1 MNFLPEFAIK
11 RPTVVVSLVLMTV
24 VWGLVS
30 FMTMPRREDP
40 EFTIKVC
47 VVSTRWTGASA
58 QKVEELVTDPLEEAI
73 DGLEEVKLLR
83 STSSN
88 GLSTIFV
95 ELEDKLPGNKVD
107 DIWDKVRARVRN
119 VPMPEPNIEP
129 YVNDEFTDTNII
141 LFAVHQKSLDGADA
155 IDPAFA
161 YSPRELDIYSDQI
174 RDELRLLPG
183 VAKVDRFGVLDEAI
197 YIETDVGAW
206 SQLGLTSTQLK
217 QLVEARNIVAPGG
230 TIDADDGRFYVKPG
244 GELDAVQELDSIIAG
259 LSPTDSA
266 ANHVYLDSLGL
277 NVRRDYLDPPPLI
290 CRYGDIDLEQ
300 RAVIV
305 AVTMKSG
312 SNIIDICDSAKAK
325 VDQMQNV
332 AGVLP
337 PDLGVTIISDQSDSV
352 KGRIWDVI
360 LNIIEAILIVI
371 VVVYLVV
378 GFRTAAVMAANIPFV
393 VLSSI
398 GVITL
403 FDVQLEQ
410 MSLAS
415 MIIAL
420 GLLVDNAVQICDQA
434 RTNQM
439 AGMKP
444 TEAAVSGA
452 QMLGASMLNGTLT
465 TIAAF
470 VPMLIALD
478 GANREFIYGLPV
490 TLSVMLGISW
500 ILAMTFCVILAAAFI
515 RAPQD
520 PAKPTAPIPRLMV
533 WFAKRF
539 RKGGH
544 PHGEGQGFV
553 YETYVWLGR
562 IALRHKFATI
572 ALSVLMLILAMRLP
586 VSTEFFPLTERD
598 QFVVEVWLPEIATI
612 EQTDAVAKQVEAMVR
627 KLSPY
632 VDEEGNSRQRLASMR
647 TLVGGG
653 GSRWYL
659 SWEPEPPKP
668 NYAEI
673 LIHTTDGKLT
683 HEFAEQ
689 LRAVSRQGDA
699 QLGLQPIVGARVVPI
714 ELFLGPPA
722 DPVVLRVVGDGFA
735 DMQRLHAAADRVKA
749 MVEAQPETWDVSDSW
764 GVEGYQLQVNVDP
777 DKASLSRVGNSQIA
791 DTLNAYYSGRLLT
804 TFREGDHQVPVY
816 FRLRPEGRRS
826 IADIESAYVEGDVG
840 KIPLSAVAN
849 VSATWEPAMIDRR
862 DMNRT
867 IEVRSRVEPG
877 ASGNDITM
885 RVMNSPEMQE
895 LQSHLPAGFRVEIGG
910 ALEESMKA
918 QGKMLNSFGL
928 SFVVIVLL
936 LIVQFNSLSKMLVIV
951 GTLPLAMIGSIF
963 GLWVTDNPLGFMPQL
978 GVLSLFGI
986 VLNAG
991 IIFMEFADIV
1001 VRERADQASGGPIL
1015 GLTKVEFRDALVEA
1029 GRQRLMPIFLTTATT
1044 VGGLLPLA
1052 MAGGPLWEGMAWL
1065 MIYGLMVATLLTL
1078 FVIPALYAVAIE
1090 TFGVRPFKQ
1099 EETPAP
1105 AE

>member
-1 MNFLPEFAIK
+1 LEDALPG
-11 RPTVVVSLVLMTV
+11 SLV
-24 VWGLVS
+24 
-30 FMTMPRREDP
+30 
-40 EFTIKVC
+40 
-47 VVSTRWTGASA
+47 
-58 QKVEELVTDPLEEAI
+58 
-73 DGLEEVKLLR
+73 DGV
-83 STSSN
+83 
-88 GLSTIFV
+88 
-95 ELEDKLPGNKVD
+95 
-107 DIWDKVRARVRN
+107 WDKVRARIAN
-119 VPMPEPNIEP
+119 VQMPEPNVSP
-129 YVNDEFTDTNII
+129 VVNDEFGDTNII
-141 LFAVHQKSLDGADA
+141 LFAVHQKPLPGADE
-155 IDPAFA
+155 IDPAHA
-161 YSPRELDIYSDQI
+161 YSPREIDLFSEQI
-174 RDELRLLPG
+174 RDALRLLPG
-183 VAKVDRFGVLDEAI
+183 IAKVDRFGVLDEAI
-197 YIETDVGAW
+197 YIETDAGNW
-206 SQLGLTSTQLK
+206 SQLQLTSSQLK
-217 QLVEARNIVAPGG
+217 SLVSSRNIVAPGG
-230 TIDADDGRFYVKPG
+230 TIDADDGRFFVKPG
-244 GELDAVQELDSIIAG
+244 GELDAVREIDSIIAA
-259 LSPTDSA
+259 LSATDRA
-266 ANHVYLDSLGL
+266 ANHVYLESLGL
-277 NVRRDYLDPPPLI
+277 SVRRDYLDPPPLI
-290 CRYGDIDLEQ
+290 CRYGDKDLSQ
-300 RAVIV
+300 TAVIV

-312 SNIIDICDSAKAK
+312 SNIIDICESAKAK
-325 VDQMQNV
+325 VDQMQNTV
-332 AGVLP
+332 GSLP

-352 KGRIWDVI
+352 KTRIWDVI

-393 VLSSI
+393 VLASI

-403 FDVQLEQ
+403 FEVQLEQ

-439 AGMKP
+439 AGMSPAK
-444 TEAAVSGA
+444 AAVSGA

-470 VPMLIALD
+470 VPMLIAMD

-490 TLSVMLGISW
+490 TLSVMLGVSW

-515 RAPQD
+515 RAPKD
-520 PAKPTAPIPRLMV
+520 PNGPTAPIPWLMA
-533 WFAKRF
+533 WCGKRF
-539 RKGGH
+539 RKPEQTRSEGH
-544 PHGEGQGFV
+544 GVIYGS
-553 YETYVWLGR
+553 YVFLGR
-562 IALRHKFATI
+562 VALRYKFATI
-572 ALSVLMLILAMRLP
+572 ALAVGILILAMRLP
-586 VSTEFFPLTERD
+586 VGSEFFPLTQRD
-598 QFVVEVWLPEIATI
+598 QFVVEIWLPETATI
-612 EQTDAVAKQVEAMVR
+612 DQTDQTAKKVEDMIR
-627 KLSPY
+627 QLSPY
-632 VDEEGNSRQRLASMR
+632 VDAEGNQRQRLESMR

-659 SWEPEPPKP
+659 SWEPEPRKP

-683 HEFAEQ
+683 HEYAEK
-689 LRAVSRQGDA
+689 LRAVSTQGDP

-735 DMQRLHAAADRVKA
+735 DLKRLRPIASQVKA
-749 MVEAQPETWDVSDSW
+749 MVEAQPETWDVNDSW
-764 GVEGYQLQVNVDP
+764 GVEGYQLKVNVDP

-826 IADIESAYVEGDVG
+826 IADIESAYVEGDAG
-840 KIPLSAVAN
+840 KIPLSAVAGI
-849 VSATWEPAMIDRR
+849 SASWEPAIIDRR

-867 IEVRSRVEPG
+867 IEIRSRVETG

-885 RVMNSPEMQE
+885 RVMNSPEMKE
-895 LQSHLPAGFRVEIGG
+895 LQAQLPPGYRVEIGG
-910 ALEESMKA
+910 AMEESIKA
-918 QGKMLNSFGL
+918 QGKMLKSFGL

-963 GLWVTDNPLGFMPQL
+963 GLWITSNPLGFMPQL

-1001 VRERADQASGGPIL
+1001 IRERAAAASGGPIL
-1015 GLTKVEFRDALVEA
+1015 GMTPWQFRDALVEA

-1052 MAGGPLWEGMAWL
+1052 IAGGPLWEGMAWL
-1065 MIYGLMVATLLTL
+1065 MIFGLMVATLLTL
-1078 FVIPALYAVAIE
+1078 FVIPALYCVVVE
-1090 TFGVRPFKQ
+1090 TLGLRPFQK
-1099 EETPAP
+1099 EDASPLTS
-1105 AE
+1105 